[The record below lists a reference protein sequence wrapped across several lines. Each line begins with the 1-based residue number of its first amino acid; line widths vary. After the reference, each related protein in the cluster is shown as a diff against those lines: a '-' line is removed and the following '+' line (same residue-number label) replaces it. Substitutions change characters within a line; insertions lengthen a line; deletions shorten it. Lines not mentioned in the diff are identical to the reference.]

1 MAMIR
6 NVAWSLAGL
15 GLPLLVGAAALPFLV
30 ARIGVEAVGILTLVW
45 ALIGYF
51 SLFDFGL
58 GRALTQQ
65 ISASLNSDR
74 VRHVPSLAK
83 SGLLF
88 TLVTGVLGGVLLAA
102 LSGPMGHRWLGISP
116 ALQDSA
122 ALSLCIAALGIPLT
136 TVTTGL
142 RGILEAYG
150 AFRAANLL
158 RLVLGV
164 ANFGL
169 PALCAV
175 WFGPSLVWMIAS
187 LVVARLVVLIGHWL
201 AVNRLL
207 AAGWQRTPFSR
218 AQLATLFSFGAWM
231 TVSNIVGPLMV
242 TADRFIISALLGAQ
256 VVAYYTV
263 PSEML
268 MRMLILPTALTTV
281 LFPQLA
287 ALLVSNRVAA
297 TKLYRQCLG
306 WMALAMTP
314 LCLATALLSH
324 WGLSIWLGP
333 AFADQSWL
341 IVVILAAGIWLNS
354 IAFVPFAA
362 VQASGQVQRIAK
374 IHVLELLFYIPVL
387 IYAIQAFGLIGAA
400 VAWVLRVGVDLAVML
415 QAAHRAGLGAYNP
428 AGPLSDGASRGS

>member
-1 MAMIR
+1 MIR

-30 ARIGVEAVGILTLVW
+30 SRIGVESLGILTLIW

-65 ISASLNSDR
+65 ISASLTNDR
-74 VRHVPSLAK
+74 LRHVPSLAK

-88 TLVTGVLGGVLLAA
+88 TLGTGMLGGLLLAA
-102 LSGPMGHRWLGISP
+102 LSSPMAYRWLGVS
-116 ALQDSA
+116 ASLQDSA
-122 ALSLCIAALGIPLT
+122 ALALCVAALGIPLT

-150 AFRAANLL
+150 AFRIVNVL

-175 WFGPSLVWMIAS
+175 WFGPSLVWMIVS
-187 LVVARLVVLIGHWL
+187 LVLARLMVLGGHWL

-207 AAGWQRTPFSR
+207 PADWHRTPFNR
-218 AQLATLFSFGAWM
+218 LQLSKLFSFGAWM

-242 TADRFIISALLGAQ
+242 TADRFIIAAVLGAQ
-256 VVAYYTV
+256 VVAFYTV

-287 ALLVSNRVAA
+287 ALLVNNRAAA
-297 TKLYRQCLG
+297 TALYRKCIG
-306 WMALAMTP
+306 WIALIMTP
-314 LCLATALLSH
+314 FCLATALFSH
-324 WGLSIWLGP
+324 WGLSLWLG
-333 AFADQSWL
+333 ASFADKSWL
-341 IVVILAAGIWLNS
+341 IVVILTLGIWVNS
-354 IAFVPFAA
+354 IAFVPFSAI
-362 VQASGQVQRIAK
+362 QASGQVQRIAK
-374 IHVLELLFYIPVL
+374 IHLLELIFYVPLL
-387 IYAIQAFGLIGAA
+387 IYSIKQFGLIGAA
-400 VAWVLRVGVDLAVML
+400 VAWVVRVAVDLMFML
-415 QAAHRAGLGAYNP
+415 HAAHHAGLN
-428 AGPLSDGASRGS
+428 DGDDKVVGSHVASHKL

>member
-30 ARIGVEAVGILTLVW
+30 ARIGVESVGILTLVW

-65 ISASLNSDR
+65 ISASLTDDR
-74 VRHVPSLAK
+74 VRLVPSLAK

-88 TLVTGVLGGVLLAA
+88 TLGTGVVGGLLLAVLA
-102 LSGPMGHRWLGISP
+102 GPMGHRWLSVSP

-122 ALSLCIAALGIPLT
+122 ALSLCVAAVGIPLT

-150 AFRAANLL
+150 AFRTVNLL

-175 WFGPSLVWMIAS
+175 LFGPSLVWMIAS
-187 LVVARLVVLIGHWL
+187 LVAARLVVLVGHWL
-201 AVNRLL
+201 AVNRQLPD
-207 AAGWQRTPFSR
+207 GWQRTHFNR
-218 AQLATLFSFGAWM
+218 AQLSTLFSFGAWM

-242 TADRFIISALLGAQ
+242 TADRFIISAVLGAQ
-256 VVAYYTV
+256 VVAFYTV

-268 MRMLILPTALTTV
+268 TRMLILPTALTTV

-297 TKLYRQCLG
+297 AELYRKCLG
-306 WMALAMTP
+306 WIALAMTP
-314 LCLATALLSH
+314 VCLATALLSH
-324 WGLSIWLGP
+324 WGLSLWLG
-333 AFADQSWL
+333 ADFADQSWR
-341 IVVILAAGIWLNS
+341 IVVVLAAGIWLNS

-374 IHVLELLFYIPVL
+374 IHVMELVFYIPLL
-387 IYAIQAFGLIGAA
+387 IYGIRTFGLMGAA
-400 VAWVLRVGVDLAVML
+400 AAWVLRVGVDLLVML
-415 QAAHRAGLGAYNP
+415 HAAHHAGLNGRASARQ
-428 AGPLSDGASRGS
+428 AGGVVSREL

>member
-30 ARIGVEAVGILTLVW
+30 VRIGVESVGILTLVW

-65 ISASLNSDR
+65 ISASLTNDR

-88 TLVTGVLGGVLLAA
+88 TLGTGVLGGLLLAA
-102 LSGPMGHRWLGISP
+102 LAGPMGHRWLGVSP

-122 ALSLCIAALGIPLT
+122 ALSLCVAALGIPLT

-150 AFRAANLL
+150 AFRTANLL

-187 LVVARLVVLIGHWL
+187 LVVARLVVLVGHWL

-207 AAGWQRTPFSR
+207 PVGWQHTPFNR
-218 AQLATLFSFGAWM
+218 AQLAKLFSFGAWM

-242 TADRFIISALLGAQ
+242 TADRFIISAVLGAQ

-287 ALLVSNRVAA
+287 ALLVSDGAA
-297 TKLYRQCLG
+297 AKRLYRKSLG
-306 WMALAMTP
+306 WIALAMTP
-314 LCLATALLSH
+314 VCVATALLSH
-324 WGLSIWLGP
+324 WGLSLWLGA

-374 IHVLELLFYIPVL
+374 IHVLELLFYIPLL
-387 IYAIQAFGLIGAA
+387 IYGIHQFGLIGAA
-400 VAWVLRVGVDLAVML
+400 VVWVVRVGVDLLVML
-415 QAAHRAGLGAYNP
+415 QAAQRAGLNGRSP
-428 AGPLSDGASRGS
+428 AVSIPDAVSREL

>member
-1 MAMIR
+1 MSMIR

-30 ARIGVEAVGILTLVW
+30 ARVGVESVGILTLVW

-65 ISASLNSDR
+65 ISASLTDDR
-74 VRHVPSLAK
+74 ARHVPSLAK

-88 TLVTGVLGGVLLAA
+88 TLGTGVVGGLLLAVLA
-102 LSGPMGHRWLGISP
+102 GPMGHRWLGVSP

-122 ALSLCIAALGIPLT
+122 AMSLFVAALGIPLT

-150 AFRAANLL
+150 AFRTVNLL

-175 WFGPSLVWMIAS
+175 LLGPSLVWMIAS
-187 LVVARLVVLIGHWL
+187 LVVTRLVVLVGHLL
-201 AVNRLL
+201 AVNRRLPG
-207 AAGWQRTPFSR
+207 GWQRTHFNR
-218 AQLATLFSFGAWM
+218 AQLSKLFSFGAWM
-231 TVSNIVGPLMV
+231 TVSNIVSPLMV
-242 TADRFIISALLGAQ
+242 TADRFIISAVLGAQ
-256 VVAYYTV
+256 VVAFYTV

-268 MRMLILPTALTTV
+268 TRMLILPTALTTV
-281 LFPQLA
+281 LFPKLA

-297 TKLYRQCLG
+297 AELYRKCLG
-306 WMALAMTP
+306 WIVLAMTP
-314 LCLATALLSH
+314 VCLATALLSH
-324 WGLSIWLGP
+324 WGLSLWLGT
-333 AFADQSWL
+333 AFADRSWT
-341 IVVILAAGIWLNS
+341 IVVILAVGIWLNS

-374 IHVLELLFYIPVL
+374 IHMLELLFYIPLL
-387 IYAIQAFGLIGAA
+387 IYGINQFGLVGAA
-400 VAWVLRVGVDLAVML
+400 VAWVVRVGVDLVVML
-415 QAAHRAGLGAYNP
+415 LAAHQAGLNAKHAESFVSGAV
-428 AGPLSDGASRGS
+428 SREP